1 MRFGK
6 AFTIRFFCIP
16 ILCAVAMTAMT
27 SAVTFAS
34 TSQRAV
40 ASDTTCPVL
49 KDGSTDAS
57 AQGKVSVLQKKLKDK
72 GENLGTFGAKHDGID
87 GNFGSVTLAAVK
99 SFQGKNKDSQ
109 GHVLLIDGIVGARTW
124 WALGGCDAP
133 QAPAPQQPASVGVAC
148 INTMNPLVR
157 LYKAG
162 DKSSTCYN
170 AVANPPETVAGVT
183 AMCINTG
190 VQVVYEAPAGSTRVT
205 IDGGGYY
212 VNKDFPSATT
222 IHIVQITDP
231 KAGFHINYCGI
242 S

>member
-1 MRFGK
+1 MRLGK
-6 AFTIRFFCIP
+6 ALTIRFFCIP
-16 ILCAVAMTAMT
+16 ILCAMAMTALT

-34 TSQRAV
+34 TSQQAA
-40 ASDTTCPVL
+40 ASGTTCPVL
-49 KDGSTDAS
+49 KKGATDAS

-72 GENLGTFGAKHDGID
+72 GENLGTFGKNHDGID

-109 GHVLLIDGIVGARTW
+109 GHVLLIDGIVGDRTW

-133 QAPAPQQPASVGVAC
+133 QASAPQQPASAGVAC
-148 INTMNPLVR
+148 VKTMNPLVR

-162 DKSSTCYN
+162 DKSSVCYN
-170 AVANPPETVAGVT
+170 AVANPPETVSGVT

-190 VQVVYEAPAGSTRVT
+190 VQVIYEAPAGSKQTFV
-205 IDGGGYY
+205 DGGGYY
-212 VNKDFPSATT
+212 VNRDFPSGTT
-222 IHIVQITDP
+222 IHIIKITDP

-242 S
+242 D

>member
-1 MRFGK
+1 MRLGK
-6 AFTIRFFCIP
+6 ALIIRFFCIP
-16 ILCAVAMTAMT
+16 VLCAAAMTVLT

-34 TSQRAV
+34 TSQQAV

-49 KDGSTDAS
+49 KKGSTDAS
-57 AQGKVSVLQKKLKDK
+57 AQGKVSVLQKELKDK
-72 GENLGTFGAKHDGID
+72 GENLGTFGKNHDGID

-109 GHVLLIDGIVGARTW
+109 GHVLLIDGIVGDRTW
-124 WALGGCDAP
+124 WALGGCNT
-133 QAPAPQQPASVGVAC
+133 PQQPASAGVPC
-148 INTMNPLVR
+148 VNTMNPLVR

-162 DKSSTCYN
+162 DKSSVCYN
-170 AVANPPETVAGVT
+170 AVANPPETVSGVT

-205 IDGGGYY
+205 INGGDYY
-212 VNKDFPSATT
+212 VNKDLTSATT
-222 IHIVQITDP
+222 IHIIQITDP

-242 S
+242 D